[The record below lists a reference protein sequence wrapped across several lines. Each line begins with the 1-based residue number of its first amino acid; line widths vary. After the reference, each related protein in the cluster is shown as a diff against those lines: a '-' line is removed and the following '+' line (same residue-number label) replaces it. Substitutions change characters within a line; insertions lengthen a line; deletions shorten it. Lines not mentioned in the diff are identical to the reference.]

1 MNMATTRPSTGV
13 TRSNLKSRGAS
24 SASTP
29 REATSFAAA
38 PRAAVATPVPSA
50 LRDAS
55 EIVVGV
61 VLMLSVL
68 AALLALTLYTRDS
81 MMVGKALTDQ
91 GSPTGTMVCKDGRI
105 ARGDDSLRDRI
116 VEDGV
121 FVCTDW
127 RTQQAIELEESQRG
141 GRKY

>member
-13 TRSNLKSRGAS
+13 NRSNLQSRGAS
-24 SASTP
+24 SAQAS
-29 REATSFAAA
+29 REAASFAAA
-38 PRAAVATPVPSA
+38 PRAAAAAPVPSA

-81 MMVGKALTDQ
+81 MMVGKALSEQ
-91 GSPTGTMVCKDGRI
+91 GSPTGSLVCKDGRI

-116 VEDGV
+116 VEDGY

-127 RTQQAIELEESQRG
+127 RTQQAIELEEAQRG